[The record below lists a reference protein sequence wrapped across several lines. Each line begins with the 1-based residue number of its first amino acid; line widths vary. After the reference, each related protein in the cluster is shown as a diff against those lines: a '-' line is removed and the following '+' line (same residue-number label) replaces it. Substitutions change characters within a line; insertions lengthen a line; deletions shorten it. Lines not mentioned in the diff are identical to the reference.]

1 MTTVQDSCPLDCLRS
16 RSSVVC
22 WLDRALLLYFFLHLM
37 AQVCTAAGPIIC
49 SDFVDFS
56 ARFEYASTT
65 TKTTTN
71 EKALGTQIR
80 RYLKVT
86 GDWQE
91 HQDFC
96 CCCCCCC
103 SRFVVSRGRKEAQVK
118 SHYMVN
124 QQQQEKTQRDQE
136 YKYWEYCV
144 RSVRTGGMV
153 LAELRSCG
161 FCRRERWSVGGLTRQ
176 KK

>member
-65 TKTTTN
+65 NKTTTN
-71 EKALGTQIR
+71 EMALGTQIR

-91 HQDFC
+91 HQDF

-124 QQQQEKTQRDQE
+124 QQQQQQEKTQRDQE
-136 YKYWEYCV
+136 YKYSEYCV
-144 RSVRTGGMV
+144 RSVRT
-153 LAELRSCG
+153 ST
-161 FCRRERWSVGGLTRQ
+161 CRAS
-176 KK
+176 